1 MGDAA
6 LHEFRPIL
14 IRRNQNGGKTVML
27 VGLPLLQ
34 VLDRMGCGGLVLATD
49 GQVLA
54 INDGAR
60 SILQK
65 TFSLTEGDLD
75 ELHGSGREYV
85 KHLLNRGRTRIQLD
99 SENWI
104 LIERE
109 DEPPLIMNA
118 VPVPV
123 LNEGGAHTVLILID
137 LATHPKPNRAA
148 LERIYR
154 LTPAEAKLAVRLGQG
169 SALAEAAEA
178 LGISVAT
185 ARTQLKAIFDK
196 THTHRQAELV
206 ILIARLSALP

>member
-1 MGDAA
+1 MGDAKLYA
-6 LHEFRPIL
+6 FTIIL
-14 IRRNQNGGKTVML
+14 VCYCANGEVAAML
-27 VGLPLLQ
+27 VGLPLLR

-60 SILQK
+60 RILQE
-65 TFSLTEGDLD
+65 TFSLNDRDLD

-85 KHLLNRGRTRIQLD
+85 KRLLSCGQARIQLD

-109 DEPPLIMNA
+109 DEAPLIMNA

-123 LNEGGAHTVLILID
+123 LTEGGPHTVLILID
-137 LATHPKPNRAA
+137 LATQPQPNRAA

-154 LTPAEAKLAVRLGQG
+154 LTPAEAKLAVLLGG
-169 SALAEAAEA
+169 GAALAEAAEK
-178 LGISVAT
+178 LGVSVAT
-185 ARTQLKAIFDK
+185 VRAQLRSIFEK

>member
-1 MGDAA
+1 
-6 LHEFRPIL
+6 
-14 IRRNQNGGKTVML
+14 ML
-27 VGLPLLQ
+27 VGLPLLR

-60 SILQK
+60 RILRE
-65 TFSLTEGDLD
+65 TFSLRDADLD

-85 KHLLNRGRTRIQLD
+85 KRLLSYGQTRIQLD

-123 LNEGGAHTVLILID
+123 LSEGGPHTVLILID
-137 LATHPKPNRAA
+137 LATQPQPNRSA
-148 LERIYR
+148 LERIYG
-154 LTPAEAKLAVRLGQG
+154 LTPAEARLAVRLGSG
-169 SALAEAAEA
+169 ATLSEAAEA
-178 LGISVAT
+178 LGISIAT
-185 ARTQLKAIFDK
+185 VRTQLRSIFDK